1 MIQRGSFLSP
11 PYIHDTCYSSWMLWN
26 LQMSP
31 MFLFLLNVCFLIY
44 SDPYKIYHLSYFW
57 TSCPFVRSDW
67 ELFRYLQWNWNFS
80 YLSCHVCWS
89 VGAHLSA
96 GVLPNKMILFGILQ
110 PSSWLISLAIKAKW
124 CQQSC
129 WTIQC
134 PCHLVHRLSQALR
147 LLRWIA
153 LIIVTDAIVAS
164 ARHRIFDGVCPMAF
178 AHKKSCS
185 SLPAF
190 PMV

>member
-1 MIQRGSFLSP
+1 
-11 PYIHDTCYSSWMLWN
+11 
-26 LQMSP
+26 

-67 ELFRYLQWNWNFS
+67 ELFRYL
-80 YLSCHVCWS
+80 SCHVCWS
-89 VGAHLSA
+89 VGAHRSA
-96 GVLPNKMILFGILQ
+96 GVLPNKMIPFGILQ

-134 PCHLVHRLSQALR
+134 PCHLVHRLSQALH
-147 LLRWIA
+147 LLRLFFFKIA
-153 LIIVTDAIVAS
+153 PAPLNCFDHSQRCYVAS

-178 AHKKSCS
+178 THKKRCG